1 MRSLRFLAPR
11 PYFWVPESCD
21 PAPARDERGPN
32 AQSVPSHQ
40 EDTGWLFV
48 TSRGGGASKSQP
60 LPLAAQP
67 IYLGER
73 KFAVPGC
80 RDDVV
85 AAVEVLAVGGGEPVF
100 TVERVHTAIVLCGSP
115 WSRETVAKT
124 MLRMTRPA
132 RRPPYL

>member
-1 MRSLRFLAPR
+1 MK
-11 PYFWVPESCD
+11 
-21 PAPARDERGPN
+21 RGDNDN
-32 AQSVPSHQ
+32 A
-40 EDTGWLFV
+40 G
-48 TSRGGGASKSQP
+48 GGGASKSQP

-132 RRPPYL
+132 RRPPYLQLERIAINRYRVAGSAPSDPDWR